1 MTEQLN
7 TFKDISTAVIGSAY
21 LLWAYSKSLKE
32 NTVNGM
38 TNVPNFVFSFVKYIA
53 VVPLM
58 VILALLALWLSVLG
72 IAFLIA
78 IFIH

>member
-21 LLWAYSKSLKE
+21 LLWAYTKSLKE

-38 TNVPNFVFSFVKYIA
+38 TNVPNFVFSFVKYIG
-53 VVPLM
+53 VVPLI
-58 VILALLALWLSVLG
+58 VILALSTFWLSVLG
-72 IAFLIA
+72 IAFLTST
-78 IFIH
+78 FIH